1 MRGSRA
7 GTGTPPPVSSVICPR
22 RDWPSGSRRRTTA
35 SGTPWRSPFRT
46 SRSRSR
52 SPGAIA
58 SSCAKTVFA
67 ATKPSSTPSTR
78 ALAHSH
84 TSWTAC
90 IAMRAR
96 VTARADERG
105 FGKGTMMRWRLLLV
119 GFVGVAAVTVLLVA
133 LLTNI
138 FERKQEARQPFVR
151 LVEVT
156 EETVDPKV
164 WGQNWPFQYDSYLK
178 TSLPTATK
186 YGGRGL
192 GASDTGPAEQK
203 LDREPWLKRI
213 FAGYAFA
220 LDYRDRRGHFYGLFD
235 QEQTRRVTEKQ
246 QPGACLQCHAA
257 NLALYRFVGKGDV
270 QKGFEQASGMPYR
283 EAREMKD
290 DKGQPL
296 VQHTVACL
304 DCHDPKTMSVRVT
317 RPGFIAGIK
326 ALKAKQGVADYD
338 PNRDASRQ
346 EMRSFVCGQCHVEYY
361 FKGPGKI
368 VTYPWA
374 NGLRVEEIEAYY
386 EKEGFTDWVHAE
398 TGNKV
403 LKAQHPEFEVWSQG
417 VHARAGVA
425 CADCHMPY
433 ERVGALKVSDHWVR
447 SPLLNLNRACQPCH
461 SVSEKELEARVLA
474 IQDRH
479 YELLERAAKA
489 TTDMLDAIVAAK
501 KRGVAESDLAPAAA
515 QHRKA
520 QWRLDFVAAENSM
533 GFHAPQELARILG
546 EVIDHARQ
554 GQLEAERTARKR

>member
-1 MRGSRA
+1 MADIGGGGRGRRA
-7 GTGTPPPVSSVICPR
+7 WLLP
-22 RDWPSGSRRRTTA
+22 
-35 SGTPWRSPFRT
+35 
-46 SRSRSR
+46 
-52 SPGAIA
+52 
-58 SSCAKTVFA
+58 
-67 ATKPSSTPSTR
+67 
-78 ALAHSH
+78 ALAL
-84 TSWTAC
+84 A
-90 IAMRAR
+90 
-96 VTARADERG
+96 
-105 FGKGTMMRWRLLLV
+105 
-119 GFVGVAAVTVLLVA
+119 GVAGLTVLLLA

-138 FERKQEARQPFVR
+138 FERKQEARQAYVR

-156 EETVDPKV
+156 EDTDDPRV
-164 WGQNWPFQYDSYLK
+164 WAQNWPMQYDSYLK

-192 GASDTGPAEQK
+192 GASDGGPAEQK
-203 LDREPWLKRI
+203 LDRDPWLRRI

-235 QEQTRRVTEKQ
+235 QEATRRVSERQ
-246 QPGACLQCHAA
+246 QPGACLQCHAS
-257 NLALYRFVGKGDV
+257 NLRLYRFAGKGDV
-270 QKGFEQASGMPYR
+270 QKGFELVSGMPYR

-296 VQHTVACL
+296 VQHSVACV
-304 DCHDPKTMSVRVT
+304 DCHDPRTMAVRVT
-317 RPGFIAGIK
+317 RPAFIAGIK
-326 ALKAKQGVADYD
+326 ALKARQGVADYD
-338 PNRDASRQ
+338 PNRDATRQ

-361 FKGPGKI
+361 FKGPGKV

-374 NGLRVEEIEAYY
+374 NGLKVEEIETYY
-386 EKEGFTDWVHAE
+386 EREGFTDWAHAE
-398 TGNKV
+398 TGNQV

-461 SVSEKELEARVLA
+461 AVPEKELESRVLT

-479 YELLERAAKA
+479 HALLQRAARA
-489 TTDMLDAIVAAK
+489 TTDMLDAIGAARK
-501 KRGVAESDLAPAAA
+501 AGAGDRELQAAA
-515 QHRKA
+515 DQHRKA

-554 GQLEAERTARKR
+554 GQLEAERTRRAR